1 MKTILLV
8 IALVAKADAP
18 KADMKEAA
26 AATAA
31 VAVESVVQEATSA
44 EATGTSLPL
53 WERIHLSQAAGT
65 PLPLWERI
73 HPSQAAGTPLPPCEI
88 APAGESPEAKA
99 KEVGVISEPRKD
111 GDCSLIGVYAEKR
124 LLSGPWSAKRRLE
137 AARIRGDTDEVKR
150 MEALLGEIVGEALE
164 VEGTEP

>member
-31 VAVESVVQEATSA
+31 VAVESVVHEATSA
-44 EATGTSLPL
+44 E
-53 WERIHLSQAAGT
+53 AAGT

-99 KEVGVISEPRKD
+99 KEVGVIPEPRKD
-111 GDCSLIGVYAEKR
+111 GDCSLVGVYAEKR
-124 LLSGPWSAKRRLE
+124 LLSGPWSVKRRLE

-150 MEALLGEIVGEALE
+150 MEALLEEAVDEALE
-164 VEGTEP
+164 AEGTEP

>member
-1 MKTILLV
+1 MNVFLLV
-8 IALVAKADAP
+8 VALASPVDAP

-26 AATAA
+26 VASAAA
-31 VAVESVVQEATSA
+31 AVESVVPAAATA
-44 EATGTSLPL
+44 EAT
-53 WERIHLSQAAGT
+53 RT

-111 GDCSLIGVYAEKR
+111 GDCSLVGVYAEKR
-124 LLSGPWSAKRRLE
+124 LLSGPWSVKRRLE
-137 AARIRGDTDEVKR
+137 AARIRGDAEEEERLTELLEEVVC
-150 MEALLGEIVGEALE
+150 EALKAEEDD
-164 VEGTEP
+164 

>member
-18 KADMKEAA
+18 KADMTEAA
-26 AATAA
+26 VASAAA
-31 VAVESVVQEATSA
+31 AVESVVPAAATA
-44 EATGTSLPL
+44 EATRTSLPL
-53 WERIHLSQAAGT
+53 C
-65 PLPLWERI
+65 ERI

-111 GDCSLIGVYAEKR
+111 GDCSLVGVYAEKR

-150 MEALLGEIVGEALE
+150 MEALLEGAVDEALE
-164 VEGTEP
+164 AEGTEP

>member
-1 MKTILLV
+1 MNVLLLV
-8 IALVAKADAP
+8 VALTGPVDAP

-26 AATAA
+26 VASAAA
-31 VAVESVVQEATSA
+31 AVESVVPAAATA
-44 EATGTSLPL
+44 EATGTS
-53 WERIHLSQAAGT
+53 
-65 PLPLWERI
+65 LPLWERI

-99 KEVGVISEPRKD
+99 KEVGVIPETRKD

-150 MEALLGEIVGEALE
+150 MEALLGEAVDAALE
-164 VEGTEP
+164 VEAE

>member
-1 MKTILLV
+1 MNVFLLV
-8 IALVAKADAP
+8 VALASPVDAP

-31 VAVESVVQEATSA
+31 VAVESVVPAAATA
-44 EATGTSLPL
+44 E
-53 WERIHLSQAAGT
+53 AAGT
-65 PLPLWERI
+65 PLPRGERS

-111 GDCSLIGVYAEKR
+111 GDCSLVGVYAEKR

-137 AARIRGDTDEVKR
+137 AARIRGDAEEEERLTELLEEVVC
-150 MEALLGEIVGEALE
+150 EALKAEEDD
-164 VEGTEP
+164 

>member
-18 KADMKEAA
+18 KAGLQKAA
-26 AATAA
+26 VAPAA
-31 VAVESVVQEATSA
+31 VAVESVPVEPEVAFA

-53 WERIHLSQAAGT
+53 WERIN
-65 PLPLWERI
+65 
-73 HPSQAAGTPLPPCEI
+73 PSQAAGTSLPPCEI

-111 GDCSLIGVYAEKR
+111 GDCSLVGVYAEKR

-137 AARIRGDTDEVKR
+137 AARIRGDAEEEERLTELLEEVVC
-150 MEALLGEIVGEALE
+150 EALKAEEDD
-164 VEGTEP
+164 

>member
-1 MKTILLV
+1 MNVFLLV
-8 IALVAKADAP
+8 VALASPVDAP

-31 VAVESVVQEATSA
+31 VAVESVVPAAATA
-44 EATGTSLPL
+44 E
-53 WERIHLSQAAGT
+53 
-65 PLPLWERI
+65 
-73 HPSQAAGTPLPPCEI
+73 AAGTPLPPCEI

-111 GDCSLIGVYAEKR
+111 GDCSLVGVYAEKR

-150 MEALLGEIVGEALE
+150 METLLYEAVDAALE
-164 VEGTEP
+164 ADQTPE

>member
-1 MKTILLV
+1 MNVFLLV
-8 IALVAKADAP
+8 VALTGPVDAP

-26 AATAA
+26 VASAAA
-31 VAVESVVQEATSA
+31 AVESVVPAAATA
-44 EATGTSLPL
+44 EATRTSLPL
-53 WERIHLSQAAGT
+53 
-65 PLPLWERI
+65 
-73 HPSQAAGTPLPPCEI
+73 CEI

-99 KEVGVISEPRKD
+99 KEVGVIPEPRKD
-111 GDCSLIGVYAEKR
+111 GDCSLVGVYAEKR

-150 MEALLGEIVGEALE
+150 MEALLEEAVDEALE